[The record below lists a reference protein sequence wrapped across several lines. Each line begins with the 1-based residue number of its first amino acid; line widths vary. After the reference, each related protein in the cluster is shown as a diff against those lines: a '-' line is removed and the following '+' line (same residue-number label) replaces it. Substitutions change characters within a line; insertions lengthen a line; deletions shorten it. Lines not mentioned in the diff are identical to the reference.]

1 MMMIMMMKI
10 VYAQVPHRGS
20 KLTLICP
27 GATWSDQA
35 PPDQDGN
42 SHRSN
47 NCGGILKQTF
57 QYICYYP
64 NLKKDKSLSCRSQI
78 FHLQWSFPT
87 EINEFLSAFIL
98 FQVVGRTMP
107 RYCLFGDTVN
117 VASRMQVVLSI
128 SIGLPFM
135 PSVCHFKSLFSV
147 FRQPA
152 RWWRSRSP
160 TKPASCWI
168 LLVASTVSPGDKTTI
183 SNQFSCI
190 FCLTQIIWIYRDY
203 LS

>member
-1 MMMIMMMKI
+1 MKI

-20 KLTLICP
+20 KLTKICP

-57 QYICYYP
+57 QHICYYP
-64 NLKKDKSLSCRSQI
+64 NLKKDKSLSSRSQI
-78 FHLQWSFPT
+78 FHLRWSFPT
-87 EINEFLSAFIL
+87 EINEFLSVFIL

-128 SIGLPFM
+128 SIRLAFM
-135 PSVCHFKSLFSV
+135 SSVCQCVISRVSFQTTGEVMKIQITYETRVLLDTLGGFYCV
-147 FRQPA
+147 P
-152 RWWRSRSP
+152 RWR
-160 TKPASCWI
+160 
-168 LLVASTVSPGDKTTI
+168 DH
-183 SNQFSCI
+183 
-190 FCLTQIIWIYRDY
+190 CLN
-203 LS
+203 